1 MKTKKEKLEHLE
13 KEIKKAEEE
22 GDEEYLKYI
31 MNIKKM
37 TIYVESGGTLIMQSG
52 SPPPP
57 PPYVPPK

>member
-1 MKTKKEKLEHLE
+1 MKTKKEKLEHLD
-13 KEIKKAEEE
+13 KEIAKAEEE
-22 GDEEYLKYI
+22 GDEVYLEYI

-37 TIYVESGGTLIMQSG
+37 TITIEDGGTLIMQSG

>member
-22 GDEEYLKYI
+22 GDEQYLKYI

-37 TIYVESGGTLIMQSG
+37 TIKIEDGGILIMQSG
-52 SPPPP
+52 NPTP
-57 PPYVPPK
+57 PPYVPK